1 MEANGGMRM
10 DTRVTTQRGTRPVPG
25 EDDGSTWNG
34 TIVFYDGIEI
44 GIVYLARTD
53 PERWVACEVEM
64 DFLDSSCPSEE
75 EAISRLVGYH
85 TGFAY

>member
-25 EDDGSTWNG
+25 EDDGSTWTG

-64 DFLDSSCPSEE
+64 DFLDSSCPCLLYTSP
-75 EAISRLVGYH
+75 SPRDS
-85 TGFAY
+85 